1 MADNPNP
8 SSALFY
14 FFIVTTIFFIVKYNI
29 KDQTSVIMATIA
41 YVLSVIIGEFFINLN
56 LTNVMC
62 GEDQWGTAFSITL
75 APWLIIFGL
84 FIIMLDLF
92 PGWKVPFSNTIGY
105 GMALIGGISGVVR
118 EIFKDPAAQNGTKD
132 KAMQQS
138 IEYIYRDQS
147 LLINEIGE
155 GSDAFA
161 SFWQTMQNAMK
172 SGAYTNTSLKEKL
185 ESLVNLKYLTSE
197 YLWYMLTGALVTSI
211 SYNYLVN
218 IGCNNSAKNMLKR
231 RAEYNRTISEK
242 EANQAKEEE
251 NKVVYTVTE

>member
-1 MADNPNP
+1 
-8 SSALFY
+8 
-14 FFIVTTIFFIVKYNI
+14 
-29 KDQTSVIMATIA
+29 
-41 YVLSVIIGEFFINLN
+41 
-56 LTNVMC
+56 
-62 GEDQWGTAFSITL
+62 
-75 APWLIIFGL
+75 
-84 FIIMLDLF
+84 
-92 PGWKVPFSNTIGY
+92 
-105 GMALIGGISGVVR
+105 
-118 EIFKDPAAQNGTKD
+118 
-132 KAMQQS
+132 MQQS